1 MPIAY
6 LGLGSNLGDRAQTLA
21 SAIAALRATP
31 GIVVLAESSV
41 RETAPWGPVPQPHYL
56 NAVASVETELAP
68 PLLLRRLLEIEQ
80 ALGRDRANEVRFG
93 PRTLDLDILL
103 FGDDVIAEPG
113 LEIPHPRIAE
123 RAFVLEPLVELDPG
137 LVIPGEGSAQD
148 LLDRL
153 DSQP

>member
-41 RETAPWGPVPQPHYL
+41 RETAPWGPVPQPPYL
-56 NAVASVETELAP
+56 NAVVSVETELAP